1 MTRVAFDDIERRL
14 ASERAASSS
23 DPDPDAPAP
32 APAGF
37 HPALPRAARA
47 EAFAALERALA
58 DDPNDP
64 RPHLVVADDNF
75 YYAGMRYQCH
85 RLARRAAAAHVQLY
99 LPVDLDLAHARNAAR
114 HPSEVARMATPST
127 AWPTPSS
134 FPTATVAPSSETPP
148 SSFHRAPK
156 PTTRTRAPCG
166 IGYGPPGGRA
176 RLSPSLWRR
185 RRRGARR
192 IGGEREERGARVGH
206 PQPQGARFGD
216 GICSRVGDGRRG
228 AGEIERAAQR
238 GEAGDVGGCARGGR
252 GAWRETE
259 TTVKGEGMD
268 DAEADFAFAAVAMA
282 REAEFAEACRVA
294 AKGE

>member
-1 MTRVAFDDIERRL
+1 MRASSASTPADGAPPRARACLLSTCGLPGAGKSTLTRALAAHLDRDGPGGSLGVRVTRVAFDDIERRL

-23 DPDPDAPAP
+23 HPDPDPDAPAP

-37 HPALPRAARA
+37 DPALWRAARA

-114 HPSEVARMATPST
+114 HPTEIVPRDALDRMADAIEPPDGDRRAFERDAVVVVPPRADAEDARTSAVWDRIWTTWGAPRRPRPS
-127 AWPTPSS
+127 P
-134 FPTATVAPSSETPP
+134 
-148 SSFHRAPK
+148 R
-156 PTTRTRAPCG
+156 
-166 IGYGPPGGRA
+166 
-176 RLSPSLWRR
+176 RR

-192 IGGEREERGARVGH
+192 DRRRTREARRTRWTSAV
-206 PQPQGARFGD
+206 ARRSD
-216 GICSRVGDGRRG
+216 PRWHLRPRRG
-228 AGEIERAAQR
+228 WTAR
-238 GEAGDVGGCARGGR
+238 RGGR
-252 GAWRETE
+252 
-259 TTVKGEGMD
+259 
-268 DAEADFAFAAVAMA
+268 
-282 REAEFAEACRVA
+282 
-294 AKGE
+294 